1 MDVRFCRV
9 QEPSAE
15 RQTCA
20 AAAPDPTSN
29 ALSKARTGNSCFSVD
44 KDLHGCRLCSKGYE
58 LLVREI
64 YQQMLAQDQAGNVV
78 VEHDVQKQGRAT
90 SHQLDVY
97 C

>member
-1 MDVRFCRV
+1 VSDD
-9 QEPSAE
+9 SSLS
-15 RQTCA
+15 
-20 AAAPDPTSN
+20 TS
-29 ALSKARTGNSCFSVD
+29 
-44 KDLHGCRLCSKGYE
+44 SKGYE